1 MRRRVVANDEKTVEQ
16 PKCDGWHGEEIHGRD
31 GLTVILQKC
40 QPPFRGVRVAWGP
53 LHRSRYR
60 SFGDVESQFE
70 QFAVNTRR
78 TPGGILGLPC
88 ERSTREF
95 LYRFAFGG
103 ELRPPS
109 TRASNTTGILH
120 DASRIP
126 PVGDVV
132 VLGVLAQNGSLYCV
146 SRVVDHEDEGLKVM
160 PQDGRELCLPPL
172 LRLKVAPSYLA
183 KVRFQFMFYFCTLSE
198 SFAWPK

>member
-1 MRRRVVANDEKTVEQ
+1 MLGNTAGQYAPAVVAKDEKTVEQ

-31 GLTVILQKC
+31 GLMVILQKC

-53 LHRSRYR
+53 LRPSRYG

-70 QFAVNTRR
+70 QFAVKYAAHPTLDFR
-78 TPGGILGLPC
+78 LPC

-95 LYRFAFGG
+95 LYRFAFGR

-120 DASRIP
+120 DAS
-126 PVGDVV
+126 
-132 VLGVLAQNGSLYCV
+132 Q
-146 SRVVDHEDEGLKVM
+146 
-160 PQDGRELCLPPL
+160 
-172 LRLKVAPSYLA
+172 
-183 KVRFQFMFYFCTLSE
+183 
-198 SFAWPK
+198 